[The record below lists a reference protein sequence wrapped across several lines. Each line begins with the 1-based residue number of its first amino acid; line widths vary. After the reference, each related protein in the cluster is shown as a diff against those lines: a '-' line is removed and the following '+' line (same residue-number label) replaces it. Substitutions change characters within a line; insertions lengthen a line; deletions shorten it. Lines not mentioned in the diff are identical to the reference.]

1 MVCMYLHVLY
11 SVCVCII
18 YYTCIQQMYVCTQ
31 RSVYCAVCMRSCV
44 WQQYTCCAVQYGLL
58 MYGIPLVYS
67 LCVSHTYS
75 TQCAIYS
82 LVCLCINKKA
92 LCIIHNAYIKLILI
106 SNIFYLF
113 WRGRKMRGHPVAS
126 QNSGNTFVVC
136 FSDIFEIKKSSRIS
150 EIVLWGVVF
159 REKNFFCFDF
169 DFALGNFDTKSILN
183 FGFTKLFFNFRFRFY
198 KKYQIFINF
207 KITDK
212 FIHAFP
218 SPIIIH
224 PSLSF
229 KQGCTRYK
237 ISL

>member
-44 WQQYTCCAVQYGLL
+44 WQQYTCCAVQYGLP
-58 MYGIPLVYS
+58 MYGMPLVYS
-67 LCVSHTYS
+67 LCMSHTCC

-92 LCIIHNAYIKLILI
+92 LCIIHNAYIKFILI

-113 WRGRKMRGHPVAS
+113 WRARKMRGHPVTF

-136 FSDIFEIKKSSRIS
+136 FSDIFEIKSHQELVRQCYGGWYFGKKIFFVLIS
-150 EIVLWGVVF
+150 TLLWATLT
-159 REKNFFCFDF
+159 RK
-169 DFALGNFDTKSILN
+169 
-183 FGFTKLFFNFRFRFY
+183 
-198 KKYQIFINF
+198 IF
-207 KITDK
+207 
-212 FIHAFP
+212 
-218 SPIIIH
+218 
-224 PSLSF
+224 
-229 KQGCTRYK
+229 
-237 ISL
+237 

>member
-1 MVCMYLHVLY
+1 M
-11 SVCVCII
+11 
-18 YYTCIQQMYVCTQ
+18 
-31 RSVYCAVCMRSCV
+31 
-44 WQQYTCCAVQYGLL
+44 
-58 MYGIPLVYS
+58 
-67 LCVSHTYS
+67 
-75 TQCAIYS
+75 
-82 LVCLCINKKA
+82 
-92 LCIIHNAYIKLILI
+92 
-106 SNIFYLF
+106 
-113 WRGRKMRGHPVAS
+113 RGRPVAF

-159 REKNFFCFDF
+159 REKNFFRFDF

-183 FGFTKLFFNFRFRFY
+183 FGFTKLFFDTKNILDF

-212 FIHAFP
+212 FIQAFP

>member
-1 MVCMYLHVLY
+1 M
-11 SVCVCII
+11 
-18 YYTCIQQMYVCTQ
+18 
-31 RSVYCAVCMRSCV
+31 
-44 WQQYTCCAVQYGLL
+44 
-58 MYGIPLVYS
+58 
-67 LCVSHTYS
+67 
-75 TQCAIYS
+75 
-82 LVCLCINKKA
+82 
-92 LCIIHNAYIKLILI
+92 CIIHNAYIKFILI

-113 WRGRKMRGHPVAS
+113 WRARKMRGHPVTF

-183 FGFTKLFFNFRFRFY
+183 FGFTKLFFDLRFRFY

>member
-1 MVCMYLHVLY
+1 MHVCMQV
-11 SVCVCII
+11 VGMGTIGIGVGG
-18 YYTCIQQMYVCTQ
+18 TVYV
-31 RSVYCAVCMRSCV
+31 
-44 WQQYTCCAVQYGLL
+44 QQYTCCAVQYGLP
-58 MYGIPLVYS
+58 MYDIPLVYS

-113 WRGRKMRGHPVAS
+113 WRARKMRGHPVAF

-159 REKNFFCFDF
+159 REKNFFENRFPF
-169 DFALGNFDTKSILN
+169 FA
-183 FGFTKLFFNFRFRFY
+183 FFA
-198 KKYQIFINF
+198 IVV
-207 KITDK
+207 
-212 FIHAFP
+212 
-218 SPIIIH
+218 
-224 PSLSF
+224 L
-229 KQGCTRYK
+229 
-237 ISL
+237 